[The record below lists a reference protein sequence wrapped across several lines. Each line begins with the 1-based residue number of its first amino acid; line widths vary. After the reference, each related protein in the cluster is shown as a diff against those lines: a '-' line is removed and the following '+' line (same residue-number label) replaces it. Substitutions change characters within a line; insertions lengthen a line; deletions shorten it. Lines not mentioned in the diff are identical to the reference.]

1 MFIKKITQLYNIY
14 IQSISRRFYLKKLT
28 NEVNILYNVNIL
40 PMLFIYLFIY
50 VPSKS
55 LIKIELSDSAPD
67 DV

>member
-40 PMLFIYLFIY
+40 PMLFIYLFMC
-50 VPSKS
+50 
-55 LIKIELSDSAPD
+55 LQNL
-67 DV
+67 